1 MSEVKEVRIEQV
13 VEYVRH
19 TLRANGNLDLTFKA
33 QYSELT
39 NSVQLIQML
48 NNDVFIKAKLPNK
61 KAMALGMFRIKDIK
75 VNDDGESQI
84 KFNSL
89 NTYVE
94 MDNINLLILD
104 DDGVKQFRVLYDAEI
119 ELED

>member
-1 MSEVKEVRIEQV
+1 MSEVKKVRIEQV

-19 TLRANGNLDLTFKA
+19 TLRANGNLDITFKA

-104 DDGVKQFRVLYDAEI
+104 DDSVKQFRVLYEAEI